1 MALKGNLLFNG
12 DFETGTTEG
21 WETEPFGLTQQYTF
35 ECASEAK
42 YRGDYGGKLNS
53 GVDYAQGYIA
63 YNKICS
69 FEEYEA
75 YLAILYVKKI
85 FGDVN
90 MGIVYGMDD
99 KGNLIDKYVLGYNT
113 DDLWWRK
120 FIYILR
126 GFGDITH
133 FKIGHYVLGKVGGG
147 LFYVDEA
154 KLIPLRSVKGH
165 ELAEY
170 RYYDNLSYS
179 KTWYSGLACIGR
191 CKLRSIV
198 RVEDVHGTS
207 PTLDIKVKCFLLEYL
222 SSGYTLTHTQ
232 FTSEGFEEVTID
244 LPEVSNIKIEYSLG
258 GTDPRF
264 DIHHHLRIEPY

>member
-1 MALKGNLLFNG
+1 MVLKGNLLFNG

-21 WETEPFGLTQQYTF
+21 WETEPFGLTQQYSF
-35 ECASEAK
+35 ECVSDAK
-42 YRGDYGGKLNS
+42 FRGNYGGKLYS
-53 GVDYAQGYIA
+53 EVDYASGYVA
-63 YNKICS
+63 YDKVCS

-75 YLAILYVKKI
+75 YLAIMYVKKI

-99 KGNLIDKYVLGYNT
+99 KGNLIEKYVVGYNT
-113 DDLWWRK
+113 TDLEWRK
-120 FIYILR
+120 FMFILR

-133 FKIGHYVLGKVGGG
+133 FKIGHYFLGKSGGG

-154 KLIPLRSVKGH
+154 KLIPLTSVKGH

-170 RYYDNLSYS
+170 RCYDNLSSS
-179 KTWYSGLACIGR
+179 KTWYSGLSCIGR
-191 CKLRSIV
+191 CKLRSIM
-198 RVEDVHGTS
+198 RVKDVQGTS
-207 PTLDIKVKCFLLEYL
+207 PTLDVKVQVYLLDYL
-222 SSGYTLTHTQ
+222 DSYYTITHTQ
-232 FTSEGFEEVTID
+232 FTDEDFEEVRID

-264 DIHHHLRIEPY
+264 DVHHHLRIEPY